1 MKNLWI
7 AALAAVLLVSC
18 GGRESQTE
26 TSKQLKQRRKWE
38 YGI

>member
-18 GGRESQTE
+18 GGRESQNRNKQTTKTE
-26 TSKQLKQRRKWE
+26 KKME